1 MSRGPCGDRHRH
13 RTLGNGKYAGP
24 VPNSPSPAMVE
35 LGRAA
40 VAAGRVVARSSSA
53 TRDDALRFE
62 ADLLEERSAAILE
75 ANAIDRERATGA
87 GADAT
92 SLDRLRLDAGRI
104 AGMATGLRDVATLPD
119 PVGEVVDGWVR
130 PNGLRVQRVRIPLGV
145 ICIIYENRP
154 NVTSDAAGLCLKSVN
169 AVLLRGSSGAIATN
183 QVVAAVL
190 RAGLAKAGLP
200 VDAVG
205 LVEDTTREGA
215 VAFMQLTGIIDCLI
229 PRGGA
234 SLVAS
239 IQEHATVPYVVDGI
253 GNCHVYVDAAADLD
267 MAESIV
273 VNAKTQRPGVCNAAE
288 SLVVHRDVADEFL
301 PRVAAALDG
310 VVLRGDE
317 ATRAVLPGIGV
328 ATEEDFAAEF
338 LGLTLSIATVDDLDA
353 AIDHITR
360 YGSGHT
366 EAIVTRDI
374 GAAGR
379 FTTEVDA
386 AAVVVNSS
394 TRFVDGAELGLG
406 AEIGI
411 STQKLHA
418 RGPMGLRE
426 LTSIRFVVTGTG
438 QVRT

>member
-1 MSRGPCGDRHRH
+1 
-13 RTLGNGKYAGP
+13 
-24 VPNSPSPAMVE
+24 MVE

-53 TRDDALRFE
+53 ARDDALRFAAE
-62 ADLLEERSAAILE
+62 LVEERSGAILA
-75 ANAIDRERATGA
+75 ANAIDLDRATGA
-87 GADAT
+87 GVDAT
-92 SLDRLRLDAGRI
+92 SLDRLRLDDARI
-104 AGMATGLRDVATLPD
+104 AGMAVGLRDVAALPD

-130 PNGLRVQRVRIPLGV
+130 PNGLRVERVRIPLGV
-145 ICIIYENRP
+145 IGIIYENRP
-154 NVTSDAAGLCLKSVN
+154 NVTSDAAGLCLKSGN
-169 AVLLRGSSGAIATN
+169 AVLLRGSSSAISTN
-183 QVVAAVL
+183 QVVAAAL
-190 RAGLAKAGLP
+190 RDGLAKAGLP

-215 VAFMQLTGIIDCLI
+215 VAFMQLTGVIDCLI
-229 PRGGA
+229 PRGGS

-239 IQEHATVPYVVDGI
+239 ILEHATVPYVVDGI

-288 SLVVHRDVADEFL
+288 SLVVHRDVAAQFL

-317 ATRAVLPGIGV
+317 AARALLPGIG
-328 ATEEDFAAEF
+328 AASEEDFATEF
-338 LGLTLSIATVDDLDA
+338 LGLTMSVAVVDDLDA

-360 YGSGHT
+360 YGSGHS

-386 AAVVVNSS
+386 AAVVVNAS
-394 TRFVDGAELGLG
+394 TRFVDGGELGLG

>member
-1 MSRGPCGDRHRH
+1 MRFAADLIGERTDRILTANATDVTRA
-13 RTLGNGKYAGP
+13 T
-24 VPNSPSPAMVE
+24 E
-35 LGRAA
+35 LGA
-40 VAAGRVVARSSSA
+40 
-53 TRDDALRFE
+53 E
-62 ADLLEERSAAILE
+62 
-75 ANAIDRERATGA
+75 
-87 GADAT
+87 AT
-92 SLDRLRLDAGRI
+92 SLDRLRLDAGRV
-104 AGMATGLRDVATLPD
+104 AAMSAGLRDVSGLSD

-130 PNGLRVQRVRIPLGV
+130 PNGLRVERVRIPLGV
-145 ICIIYENRP
+145 VGIIYENRP
-154 NVTSDAAGLCLKSVN
+154 NVTSDAAGLCLKSGN
-169 AVLLRGSSGAIATN
+169 AVLLRGSSSAISSNVVIAGA
-183 QVVAAVL
+183 L
-190 RAGLAKAGLP
+190 RDGLAKAHLP

-205 LVEDTTREGA
+205 LVEDTSRASA
-215 VAFMQLTGIIDCLI
+215 VAFMQLEGLIDCLI
-229 PRGGA
+229 PRGGS
-234 SLVAS
+234 SLIAS

-288 SLVVHRDVADEFL
+288 SLVVHRAVAREFL
-301 PRVAAALDG
+301 PRIVAALEG
-310 VVLRGDE
+310 VVLLGDE
-317 ATRAVLPGIGV
+317 ATRELLPGIGK
-328 ATEEDFAAEF
+328 ATEDDFAAEF

-360 YGSGHT
+360 YGSGHS

-379 FTTEVDA
+379 FTSEVDA
-386 AAVVVNSS
+386 AAVVVNAS
-394 TRFVDGAELGLG
+394 TRFIDGGELGLG

-426 LTSIRFVVTGTG
+426 LTSIRYVVTGTG

>member
-1 MSRGPCGDRHRH
+1 
-13 RTLGNGKYAGP
+13 
-24 VPNSPSPAMVE
+24 VPSVDTVSLVD
-35 LGRAA
+35 LGRRAK
-40 VAAGRVVARSSSA
+40 AAGRVIAGSSSA
-53 TRDDALRFE
+53 VRDDALRFA
-62 ADLLEERSAAILE
+62 ADLIGERTDRILT
-75 ANAIDRERATGA
+75 ANATDVTRATELGA
-87 GADAT
+87 EAT
-92 SLDRLRLDAGRI
+92 SLDRLRLDAGRV
-104 AGMATGLRDVATLPD
+104 AAMSAGLRDVSGLSD

-130 PNGLRVQRVRIPLGV
+130 PNGLRVERVRIPLGV
-145 ICIIYENRP
+145 VGIIYENRP
-154 NVTSDAAGLCLKSVN
+154 NVTSDAAGLCLKSGN
-169 AVLLRGSSGAIATN
+169 AVLLRGSSSAISSNVVIAGA
-183 QVVAAVL
+183 L
-190 RAGLAKAGLP
+190 RDGLAKAHLP

-205 LVEDTTREGA
+205 LVEDTSRASA
-215 VAFMQLTGIIDCLI
+215 VAFMQLEGLIDCLI
-229 PRGGA
+229 PRGGS
-234 SLVAS
+234 SLIAS

-288 SLVVHRDVADEFL
+288 SLVVHRAVAREFL
-301 PRVAAALDG
+301 PRIVAALEG
-310 VVLRGDE
+310 VVLLGDE
-317 ATRAVLPGIGV
+317 ATRELLPGIGK
-328 ATEEDFAAEF
+328 ATEDDFAAEF

-360 YGSGHT
+360 YGSGHS

-379 FTTEVDA
+379 FTSEVDA
-386 AAVVVNSS
+386 AAVVVNAS
-394 TRFVDGAELGLG
+394 TRFIDGGELGLG

-426 LTSIRFVVTGTG
+426 LTSIRYVVTGTG

>member
-1 MSRGPCGDRHRH
+1 
-13 RTLGNGKYAGP
+13 
-24 VPNSPSPAMVE
+24 VPSSPITPLVE

-40 VAAGRVVARSSSA
+40 KSAGRILARSSS
-53 TRDDALRFE
+53 TDRDEALLAA
-62 ADLLEERSAAILE
+62 ADLIEQRGGAILE
-75 ANAIDRERATGA
+75 ANAVDVGRAEVA
-87 GADAT
+87 GADPT

-104 AGMATGLRDVATLPD
+104 ASMAAGLRDVAGLPD

-130 PNGLRVQRVRIPLGV
+130 PNGLRVERVRIPLGV
-145 ICIIYENRP
+145 IGIIYENRP
-154 NVTSDAAGLCLKSVN
+154 NVTSDAAGLCLKSGN
-169 AVLLRGSSGAIATN
+169 AVLLRGSSSAISTN
-183 QVVAAVL
+183 LVVAAAL
-190 RAGLAKAGLP
+190 RDGLATAGLP
-200 VDAVG
+200 VEAVG
-205 LVEDTTREGA
+205 LVEDTTRAGA

-239 IQEHATVPYVVDGI
+239 IMEHATVPFVVDGI
-253 GNCHVYVDAAADLD
+253 GNCHVYVDAMADLD
-267 MAESIV
+267 VAESIV

-288 SLVVHRDVADEFL
+288 SLVVHRDVAPVFL

-310 VVLRGDE
+310 VTLLGDE
-317 ATRAVLPGIGV
+317 ATRAILPGIGA

-338 LGLTLSIATVDDLDA
+338 LGLTLSGATVDDLDA
-353 AIDHITR
+353 ALDHITR
-360 YGSGHT
+360 FGSGHS

-374 GAAGR
+374 AAAGR
-379 FTTEVDA
+379 FTTEIDA
-386 AAVVVNSS
+386 AAVVVNAS
-394 TRFVDGAELGLG
+394 TRFVDGSELGLG

-426 LTSIRFVVTGTG
+426 LTSIRFVITGTG

>member
-1 MSRGPCGDRHRH
+1 M
-13 RTLGNGKYAGP
+13 
-24 VPNSPSPAMVE
+24 
-35 LGRAA
+35 AA
-40 VAAGRVVARSSSA
+40 
-53 TRDDALRFE
+53 ALR
-62 ADLLEERSAAILE
+62 D
-75 ANAIDRERATGA
+75 
-87 GADAT
+87 
-92 SLDRLRLDAGRI
+92 
-104 AGMATGLRDVATLPD
+104 
-119 PVGEVVDGWVR
+119 
-130 PNGLRVQRVRIPLGV
+130 
-145 ICIIYENRP
+145 
-154 NVTSDAAGLCLKSVN
+154 
-169 AVLLRGSSGAIATN
+169 
-183 QVVAAVL
+183 
-190 RAGLAKAGLP
+190 GLAEAGLP
-200 VDAVG
+200 TAAVG
-205 LVEDTTREGA
+205 LVTDTTREGA

-288 SLVVHRDVADEFL
+288 SLVVHRDVAAEFL
-301 PRVAAALDG
+301 PRIAAALDG
-310 VVLRGDE
+310 VTLLGDE
-317 ATRAVLPGIGV
+317 ATRAVLPGIGS

-338 LGLTLSIATVDDLDA
+338 LGPVLSVATVDDLDA
-353 AIDHITR
+353 AIDHVSR
-360 YGSGHT
+360 YGSGHS

-379 FTTEVDA
+379 FTAEIDA
-386 AAVVVNSS
+386 AAVVVNAS

-426 LTSIRFVVTGTG
+426 LTSVRFVVTGTG

>member
-1 MSRGPCGDRHRH
+1 
-13 RTLGNGKYAGP
+13 
-24 VPNSPSPAMVE
+24 MVE

-40 VAAGRVVARSSSA
+40 VAAGRAVARSSSA
-53 TRDDALRFE
+53 SRDEALLSA
-62 ADLLEERSAAILE
+62 ADLLDARSGAILA
-75 ANAIDRERATGA
+75 ANAKDLGRATAA
-87 GADAT
+87 GTDAT
-92 SLDRLRLDAGRI
+92 SLDRLRLDANRV
-104 AGMATGLRDVATLPD
+104 AGMAAGLRDVAALPD

-130 PNGLRVQRVRIPLGV
+130 PNGLRVERVRSPLGV
-145 ICIIYENRP
+145 IGIIYENRP
-154 NVTSDAAGLCLKSVN
+154 NVTSDAAGVCLKSGN
-169 AVLLRGSSGAIATN
+169 AVLLRGSSTAISSNLVIAGA
-183 QVVAAVL
+183 L
-190 RAGLAKAGLP
+190 RDGLENAGLP

-215 VAFMQLTGIIDCLI
+215 VAFMQLSGIIDCLI
-229 PRGGA
+229 PRGGS
-234 SLVAS
+234 SLIAS

-267 MAESIV
+267 MAEAIV

-288 SLVVHRDVADEFL
+288 SLVVHRSVAGAFL
-301 PRVAAALDG
+301 PRMAAALEG
-310 VVLRGDE
+310 VTLLGDE
-317 ATRAVLPGIGV
+317 ATRAILPGIGA
-328 ATEEDFAAEF
+328 ATEEDYAAEF
-338 LGLTLSIATVDDLDA
+338 LGLTLSIAVVDDLDA
-353 AIDHITR
+353 AIDHVTR
-360 YGSGHT
+360 YGSGHS

-386 AAVVVNSS
+386 AAVVVNAS
-394 TRFVDGAELGLG
+394 TRFVDGGELGLG

-426 LTSIRFVVTGTG
+426 LTSIRYVVTGTG

>member
-1 MSRGPCGDRHRH
+1 
-13 RTLGNGKYAGP
+13 
-24 VPNSPSPAMVE
+24 VSPSAPSSLVD
-35 LGRAA
+35 LGRRAK
-40 VAAGRVVARSSSA
+40 AAGRAVAGSSSA
-53 TRDDALRFE
+53 TRDDALRFAAE
-62 ADLLEERSAAILE
+62 LLEERSAAILE
-75 ANAIDRERATGA
+75 ANALDLARADRA

-104 AGMATGLRDVATLPD
+104 TGMAVGLRDVAALPD

-130 PNGLRVQRVRIPLGV
+130 PNGLHVQRVRIPLGV
-145 ICIIYENRP
+145 IGIIYENRP
-154 NVTSDAAGLCLKSVN
+154 NVTSDAAGLCLKSGN
-169 AVLLRGSSGAIATN
+169 AVLLRGSSGAITTN
-183 QVVAAVL
+183 QVVAAAL
-190 RAGLAKAGLP
+190 RDGLAKAGLP

-253 GNCHVYVDAAADLD
+253 GNCHVYVDADADLD

-288 SLVVHRDVADEFL
+288 SLVVHRDVAAQFL
-301 PRVAAALDG
+301 PRVAAALEG
-310 VVLRGDE
+310 VELRGDD

-338 LGLTLSIATVDDLDA
+338 LGLTLSVATVDDLDA
-353 AIDHITR
+353 AIDHVTR
-360 YGSGHT
+360 YGSGHS

-386 AAVVVNSS
+386 AAVVVNAS

-426 LTSIRFVVTGTG
+426 LTSVRFVVTGTG